1 MYHYD
6 ALPCGFPLQFMHAR
20 FEAIDRRFE
29 EMDRRFDAVDQR
41 FEAIDRRFGEERA
54 KVAGQFELLQQ
65 RMDHRFD
72 LLGEGLDIRFRG
84 LERCV
89 SRRERRD

>member
-20 FEAIDRRFE
+20 FE
-29 EMDRRFDAVDQR
+29 V
-41 FEAIDRRFGEERA
+41 IDRRFGEERA
-54 KVAGQFELLQQ
+54 KVAGQFELMQQ

-84 LERCV
+84 LERRV
-89 SRRERRD
+89 SRLERGD